1 MKIEQYKAMLRAVE
15 KALEVCDES
24 TGFMEAAHRDIC
36 GDLRMAR
43 ERLLHLINGSSE
55 TKPA

>member
-1 MKIEQYKAMLRAVE
+1 MNIEQYQAMLRAVE

-24 TGFMEAAHRDIC
+24 PGFMEQAHRDIC
-36 GDLRMAR
+36 SDLRVAR
-43 ERLLHLINGSSE
+43 ERLLHLIRGSSG